1 MTFDISCASGRKP
14 PIKGIKEY
22 DDIYCKNYTIE
33 INTLEELMNLC
44 EDVDDALIVR
54 VDFFKFNN
62 TKEYSI
68 QIYDDYIE

>member
-33 INTLEELMNLC
+33 INTLEELINLC
-44 EDVDDALIVR
+44 EEVDEQLIVS
-54 VDFFKFNN
+54 VNFFKISN

-68 QIYDDYIE
+68 QIYDTYIE